1 MRRPQTKRRGIG
13 YVTPKQINNNVG
25 SITNVH
31 NTYSAL
37 QESFEQSGGASG
49 GGLADVLNLIPPS
62 DESARP
68 SYPGEK
74 HALLKLPNGKMGIG
88 NYIGP
93 GTHVIER
100 LKRGDPPRTLT
111 DKTAKRHDIDYTLA
125 SGSKDKA
132 TQNKLIREADERM
145 VSKLKSIEKH
155 GLDSKFNTLQGK
167 KLIQAKMK
175 AEDIGILK
183 KGSFGGDLKKLTP
196 QENILLKSK
205 KEKLQMEG
213 FGHPAGNLKKMM
225 LRQARKESKRGDG
238 LRRAG
243 GASAGGGLR
252 PSGGG
257 LNPSGG
263 AYAGGALMLAGQRGL
278 TPKHMRGI
286 KKICT
291 EMKGDGLGSILAKIF
306 GFLGK
311 PLVKKV
317 GKQVLKE
324 VGKTVL
330 KDVVAPVA
338 KKKLESVVMGK
349 KGGGHAGGALG
360 ATGAHTSKGKT
371 YGVIKGHEMR
381 GKGIK
386 LPGGAIM
393 GKGDLLGFVMK
404 KLIPSLANQVGIDV
418 KHIPMSKIINTV
430 QKAIE
435 QVKGGDIAGLVNNLS
450 KVILPILTHGKAKAL
465 KIQMAG
471 AGAGILDAVKTTLP
485 QLAKGI
491 WESVKWFMTKHL
503 GMKGKGLNPSGGS
516 FSSFFKGFASVFKKI
531 FKPVASVAGTALS
544 AVGFPELGIP
554 LDVAAGLL

>member
-1 MRRPQTKRRGIG
+1 
-13 YVTPKQINNNVG
+13 
-25 SITNVH
+25 
-31 NTYSAL
+31 
-37 QESFEQSGGASG
+37 
-49 GGLADVLNLIPPS
+49 
-62 DESARP
+62 
-68 SYPGEK
+68 
-74 HALLKLPNGKMGIG
+74 
-88 NYIGP
+88 
-93 GTHVIER
+93 
-100 LKRGDPPRTLT
+100 
-111 DKTAKRHDIDYTLA
+111 
-125 SGSKDKA
+125 
-132 TQNKLIREADERM
+132 
-145 VSKLKSIEKH
+145 
-155 GLDSKFNTLQGK
+155 
-167 KLIQAKMK
+167 
-175 AEDIGILK
+175 
-183 KGSFGGDLKKLTP
+183 
-196 QENILLKSK
+196 
-205 KEKLQMEG
+205 
-213 FGHPAGNLKKMM
+213 MM
-225 LRQARKESKRGDG
+225 LKQARRESKRG
-238 LRRAG
+238 
-243 GASAGGGLR
+243 SGLR

-257 LNPSGG
+257 LNPS
-263 AYAGGALMLAGQRGL
+263 GGALMLAGQRGL

-349 KGGGHAGGALG
+349 KGSGRTSSKGLVRTTRTDVRGGAKG

-404 KLIPSLANQVGIDV
+404 KLIPSLAKQVGIDV
-418 KHIPMSKIINTV
+418 KHIPMGKIINTV

-435 QVKGGDIAGLVNNLS
+435 QVQGGDIAGLVNNLS

-465 KIQMAG
+465 KIQMSG
-471 AGAGILDAVKTTLP
+471 SGILDAVKTTLP

-516 FSSFFKGFASVFKKI
+516 FSSFFKGFANVFKKI

>member
-1 MRRPQTKRRGIG
+1 MRRPQTSRRGIG
-13 YVTPKQINNNVG
+13 YVTPKQVNNNVG

-37 QESFEQSGGASG
+37 QESFEQSGE
-49 GGLADVLNLIPPS
+49 GLADVLNLIPPS

-68 SYPGEK
+68 SYPGER
-74 HALLKLPNGKMGIG
+74 HALLKVPNGKMGIA
-88 NYIGP
+88 NYMGP

-100 LKRGDPPRTLT
+100 LKRGDPPRTLS
-111 DKTAKRHDIDYTLA
+111 DKTAQRHDIDYTLA
-125 SGSKDKA
+125 SGAKDKA

-145 VSKLKSIEKH
+145 VSKLKSIEKQ

-175 AEDIGILK
+175 AEDIGLLK
-183 KGSFGGDLKKLTP
+183 KGSFGGDLKKLSP

-213 FGHPAGNLKKMM
+213 FGHPGGQLKKMM
-225 LRQARKESKRGDG
+225 LKQARREAKRG
-238 LRRAG
+238 
-243 GASAGGGLR
+243 SGLR

-257 LNPSGG
+257 LQPSGG
-263 AYAGGALMLAGQRGL
+263 ALLLAGQRGL

-291 EMKGDGLGSILAKIF
+291 EMKGEGLGSILAKIF

-338 KKKLESVVMGK
+338 KQKLESVVMGK
-349 KGGGHAGGALG
+349 KGSGKG
-360 ATGAHTSKGKT
+360 ATGAHTSKSKT

-381 GKGIK
+381 GQGIK
-386 LPGGAIM
+386 LPGGSIM

-404 KLIPSLANQVGIDV
+404 KLIPSLAKQVGVDI
-418 KHIPMSKIINTV
+418 KHIPMSKIIGTV

-465 KIQMAG
+465 KIEMAG
-471 AGAGILDAVKTTLP
+471 SGILDAVKTTLP
-485 QLAKGI
+485 TLAKGI

-503 GMKGKGLNPSGGS
+503 GMKGKGLQSSGGS

-544 AVGFPELGIP
+544 AVGFPELGVP